1 MKSKLAIL
9 SLVLLAGITAACA
22 SKPESSP
29 TNASGGTGGNKTAQ
43 ETKASDTYAN
53 AQLLADVKWVEEHLK
68 DGKVKIID
76 ARSKGY
82 EQGHIPGAVSVS
94 SGLLKDPKNPTII
107 SKETFTELFQ
117 KAGINSD
124 TTVLVYDEGGAGNAA
139 TRIFY
144 GLEYYGMKD
153 KVKVLNG
160 GILAWTT
167 AGKELSTDTPTVAKG
182 NFTAQPN
189 DKLITTKAQLLSAN
203 LAQCTLLDARSA
215 KEYSGEDL
223 RGNKN
228 GGHVNGAINTEWS
241 EAIDQTPADG
251 VPKFKNNKDLTAIY
265 TKAGVTDKEKTII
278 PYCQTNIRGA
288 HSYFT
293 LRLLGFKDV
302 RPYEGSMQE
311 WANSDD
317 APLVK

>member
-1 MKSKLAIL
+1 MRSKWALLA
-9 SLVLLAGITAACA
+9 LVLLVGITAACA
-22 SKPESSP
+22 GKPASP
-29 TNASGGTGGNKTAQ
+29 TNASGGGGGEASGQ
-43 ETKASDTYAN
+43 QVKASDPYPN
-53 AQLLADVKWVEEHLK
+53 AQLLVDVKWVEEHLK
-68 DGKVKIID
+68 DSKVKIID

-94 SGLLKDPKNPTII
+94 SGLLKDSKNQTIA
-107 SKETFTELFQ
+107 SKETVTELFQ
-117 KAGINSD
+117 KAGVNSD
-124 TTVLVYDEGGAGNAA
+124 STVLVYDDGGAGNAA
-139 TRIFY
+139 TRVFY
-144 GLEYYGMKD
+144 ALEYYGLKD

-160 GILAWTT
+160 GYLAWTT
-167 AGKELSTDTPTVAKG
+167 AGKDVSTDAPTVAKG

-189 DKLITTKAQLLSAN
+189 DKLITTKAQLLTAD
-203 LAQCTLLDARSA
+203 LAQCTLLDTRSA

-228 GGHVNGAINTEWS
+228 GGHVKGAINTEWS
-241 EAIDQTPADG
+241 EAIDQSPADG
-251 VPKFKNNKDLTAIY
+251 VPKFKSYKDLSDIY
-265 TKAGVTDKEKTII
+265 TKAGITDKEKTII

-293 LRLLGFKDV
+293 LRLLGFKDI
-302 RPYEGSMQE
+302 RPYEGSMAE

>member
-9 SLVLLAGITAACA
+9 SLIVLAGITAACS
-22 SKPESSP
+22 SKPAAGP
-29 TNASGGTGGNKTAQ
+29 TNAAGGDAGNKPAQ
-43 ETKASDTYAN
+43 EIKTTDTYPN
-53 AQLLADVKWVEEHLK
+53 AQLLADVKWVEEHAK
-68 DGKVKIID
+68 DANVKIID

-82 EQGHIPGAVSVS
+82 EQGHIPGAVSVNA
-94 SGLLKDPKNPTII
+94 GLLKDSKNNTII
-107 SKETFTELFQ
+107 SKEAFTELFQ

-124 TTVLVYDEGGAGNAA
+124 STVLVYDEGGAGNSA

-144 GLEYYGMKD
+144 GLEYYGLKD

-160 GILAWTT
+160 GFLAWTN
-167 AGKELSTDTPTVAKG
+167 AGKEVSTDTPTVAKG

-203 LAQCTLLDARSA
+203 LAQCTVVDTRSA
-215 KEYSGEDL
+215 KEYTGEDL

-228 GGHVNGAINTEWS
+228 GGHVSGAINAEWS
-241 EAIDQTPADG
+241 EAIDQNPSDG
-251 VPKFKNNKDLTAIY
+251 VPKFKSYKDLTALY
-265 TKAGVTDKEKTII
+265 TKAGITDKEKTVI

-288 HSYFT
+288 HTYFT

-302 RPYEGSMQE
+302 RPYEGSMAE

>member
-1 MKSKLAIL
+1 MKSKLALI
-9 SLVLLAGITAACA
+9 SLVLLAGITAACGN
-22 SKPESSP
+22 KPESSP
-29 TNASGGTGGNKTAQ
+29 TNASGGASGNKPAQ
-43 ETKASDTYAN
+43 EAKAPETYPN
-53 AQLLADVKWVEEHLK
+53 SQLLADVKWVEDNIK

-94 SGLLKDPKNPTII
+94 SGLLKDSKNNTII
-107 SKETFTELFQ
+107 SKEAFTELFQ

-124 TTVLVYDEGGAGNAA
+124 STVLVYDEGGAGNGA

-144 GLEYYGMKD
+144 GLEYYGLKD
-153 KVKVLNG
+153 KVKILNG
-160 GILAWTT
+160 GYLAWTT
-167 AGKELSTDTPTVAKG
+167 AGKEISTDTPTVAKG
-182 NFTAQPN
+182 SFAAQPN

-203 LAQCTLLDARSA
+203 LAQCTLLDTRSS
-215 KEYSGEDL
+215 KEYTGEDL

-241 EAIDQTPADG
+241 EAIDQNPTDG
-251 VPKFKNNKDLTAIY
+251 VPKFKTYQDLNAIY

-302 RPYEGSMQE
+302 RPYEGSMAE

>member
-1 MKSKLAIL
+1 MKSKLALL
-9 SLVLLAGITAACA
+9 SLIVLTGIAAACS

-29 TNASGGTGGNKTAQ
+29 VNAGTPSGTKPAVQ
-43 ETKASDTYAN
+43 EAKASDTYPN

-68 DGKVKIID
+68 DANVKIID

-82 EQGHIPGAVSVS
+82 EQGHIPGAVSVNA
-94 SGLLKDPKNPTII
+94 GLLKDAKNPTIA
-107 SKETFTELFQ
+107 SKEAVTELFQ
-117 KAGINSD
+117 KAGVNSD
-124 TTVLVYDEGGAGNAA
+124 STILVYDEGGAGNSA

-144 GLEYYGMKD
+144 GLEYYGLKD

-160 GILAWTT
+160 GYLAWTT
-167 AGKELSTDTPTVAKG
+167 ASKEISTEAPTVAKG
-182 NFTAQPN
+182 SFTAQPN
-189 DKLITTKAQLLSAN
+189 DKLITTKEQLLNAN
-203 LAQCTLLDARSA
+203 LAQCTVVDTRSS
-215 KEYSGEDL
+215 KEFTGEDL

-241 EAIDQTPADG
+241 QAVDATPTDG
-251 VPKFKNNKDLTAIY
+251 IPKFKNYKDLTALY
-265 TKAGVTDKEKTII
+265 TAAGITDKDKTVI

-288 HSYFT
+288 HTYFT

-302 RPYEGSMQE
+302 RPYEGSMAE
-311 WANSDD
+311 WANADD